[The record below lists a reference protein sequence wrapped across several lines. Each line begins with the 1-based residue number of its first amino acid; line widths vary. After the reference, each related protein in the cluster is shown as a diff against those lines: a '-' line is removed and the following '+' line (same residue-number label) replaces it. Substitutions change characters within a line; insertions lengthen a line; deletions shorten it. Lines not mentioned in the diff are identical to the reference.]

1 MYQVAIEAPIL
12 LNTLTLLSH
21 EVVEQTKINYTSC
34 KTDCSRAGRQFIA
47 SVWKR
52 MQTQIISLLIYA
64 FLYDSYIYITFY
76 SFIWLQYSSWS
87 IKFYISICCGRLC
100 MTMSHYQLFTINL
113 CFALCFLS
121 TIYCYTEE
129 EGSNYR
135 WVHGGCLFF
144 LQFTYNNIIGYY
156 YSLFGLVDQ
165 TIDGRRER
173 ERDTHTDTQGT
184 SYKYQTFIHKTN
196 TH

>member
-1 MYQVAIEAPIL
+1 MLWFICLPLYHYNAHVL
-12 LNTLTLLSH
+12 LA
-21 EVVEQTKINYTSC
+21 VKV
-34 KTDCSRAGRQFIA
+34 
-47 SVWKR
+47 
-52 MQTQIISLLIYA
+52 IIMPVKNPSNLHHA
-64 FLYDSYIYITFY
+64 VHWND
-76 SFIWLQYSSWS
+76 W
-87 IKFYISICCGRLC
+87 LC
-100 MTMSHYQLFTINL
+100 MTMPHYQLFTINL

-144 LQFTYNNIIGYY
+144 LQFTYNTIIGYY

-173 ERDTHTDTQGT
+173 ERERETHTDTQT
-184 SYKYQTFIHKTN
+184 HKERFTNIKLLYTKRIHTKMRQQESSSY
-196 TH
+196 

>member
-1 MYQVAIEAPIL
+1 MLFYMIATSTSL
-12 LNTLTLLSH
+12 FTLLFG
-21 EVVEQTKINYTSC
+21 C
-34 KTDCSRAGRQFIA
+34 
-47 SVWKR
+47 
-52 MQTQIISLLIYA
+52 
-64 FLYDSYIYITFY
+64 
-76 SFIWLQYSSWS
+76 SSWS

-113 CFALCFLS
+113 CFALCFFS

-144 LQFTYNNIIGYY
+144 LQFTYNTIIGYY

-173 ERDTHTDTQGT
+173 ERERERHTHTDTQGT
-184 SYKYQTFIHKTN
+184 FYRYQTFIHKTN